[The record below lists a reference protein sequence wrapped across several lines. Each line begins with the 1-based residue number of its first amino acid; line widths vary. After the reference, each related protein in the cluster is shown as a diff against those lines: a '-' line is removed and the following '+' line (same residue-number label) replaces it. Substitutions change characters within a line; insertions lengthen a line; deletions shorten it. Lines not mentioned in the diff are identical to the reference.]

1 MRCVRCGEPHPAE
14 SLRCRACGAPVD
26 PDPSLDRDGHPTAA
40 RGAEDADGP
49 GGGEAVA
56 IELEALLGRFHPVVA
71 ARLQRLLSERGIA
84 HARHERA
91 HDVELRVASA
101 TRDALRAELA
111 VNWSQI
117 VGTLPEE
124 QAVEVLASGGAA
136 PGWFDAPAGG
146 WVDRAG
152 RLVVDPSEHDPT
164 AAGPPRTVGPLLAG
178 VGALVLLLGWF
189 NGAGDGVLLVG
200 AAAIGLGILLP
211 R

>member
-26 PDPSLDRDGHPTAA
+26 PDPSVGTGGTGDATDG
-40 RGAEDADGP
+40 GDGP
-49 GGGEAVA
+49 EVVAV
-56 IELEALLGRFHPVVA
+56 ELDALLGRFHPVIA
-71 ARLQRLLSERGIA
+71 DRLQRLLANRGIA
-84 HARHERA
+84 HVRHQRD
-91 HDVELRVASA
+91 HDVELRVATT

-111 VNWSQI
+111 VTWSQI
-117 VGTLPEE
+117 VGALPEAD
-124 QAVEVLASGGAA
+124 AVEVLASGGAA

-152 RLVVDPSEHDPT
+152 RLVVEPSADDPT
-164 AAGPPRTVGPLLAG
+164 AAGPPRTVGPLVAG
-178 VGALVLLLGWF
+178 IGALLLLLGWF
-189 NGAGDGVLLVG
+189 NGAGDGVLLAG

>member
-26 PDPSLDRDGHPTAA
+26 PDPSVGRDGHVV
-40 RGAEDADGP
+40 GGP
-49 GGGEAVA
+49 GPQDDTDAEVVA
-56 IELEALLGRFHPVVA
+56 IELQALLGRFHPVIA
-71 ARLQRLLSERGIA
+71 ARLQRLLTDRGID
-84 HARHERA
+84 HLRHERP

-101 TRDALRAELA
+101 TRDALRAELS

-117 VGTLPEE
+117 VGALPED

-164 AAGPPRTVGPLLAG
+164 AAGPPRTVGPLVAG
-178 VGALVLLLGWF
+178 IGALVLLLGWF